1 MNGEAPRFC
10 TSLESYF
17 YSELNSKIKSKKRY
31 TLVNNDSSIYL
42 NIQKKILEKNKNNI
56 NDKPIKIRN
65 RNYSVKFKIRN
76 YKTNNDIQE
85 FMKKDKF
92 KLRND
97 FDKKNVKK
105 FLSSKE
111 EAFENSF
118 LEIKDVL
125 NKE

>member
-1 MNGEAPRFC
+1 MNGETPRFC

-17 YSELNSKIKSKKRY
+17 YSELNSKFKSKKRY
-31 TLVNNDSSIYL
+31 SLVNNDSSIYL